1 MLKLTKYYYNKEMKR
16 YFNILILFFSIVFMI
31 SISTYSIIRNQNKI
45 KFEKN
50 VIFLNS
56 TVFLSDSIVNKLL
69 TQILNEKHMKL
80 KDSLDLNIIET
91 FLKKNKFIESVEVY
105 WKFHDVL
112 EIKIRERQ
120 PLYILT
126 KENYYVD
133 SYGKFFPMKKIKKD
147 LPKVSSEF
155 SNVNLKNI
163 TKFILRMNND
173 PFIKNELDK
182 VYFEKNQFRISL
194 KSFDFDIIFGNTKRF
209 KEKVE
214 KLKVFCAFQ
223 KVQDSLS
230 NYPLV
235 NLNYLNQVI
244 ASKSLVYE
252 K

>member
-1 MLKLTKYYYNKEMKR
+1 MKR
-16 YFNILILFFSIVFMI
+16 YLNILILIFSTAFII
-31 SISTYSIIRNQNKI
+31 SISIYGTLRNQNKK

-50 VIFLNS
+50 IVFSNNNVFLN
-56 TVFLSDSIVNKLL
+56 DSIVNKLL
-69 TQILNEKHMKL
+69 TQILYDKYLKR

-91 FLKKNKFIESVEVY
+91 ELKNNQFINSAEVY

-112 EIKIRERQ
+112 EIRIKERE
-120 PLYILT
+120 PLYIMT
-126 KENYYVD
+126 NENYYVD
-133 SYGKFFPMKKIKKD
+133 SFGKFFHMKEIKKD
-147 LPKVSSEF
+147 LPKVLSKLSKI
-155 SNVNLKNI
+155 NLKSLTN
-163 TKFILRMNND
+163 FVLRINKDHFM
-173 PFIKNELDK
+173 KSELDK
-182 VYFEKNQFRISL
+182 IYFENNEFRINL
-194 KSFDFDIIFGNTKRF
+194 KSFDFDIIFGDSKRF

-223 KVQDSLS
+223 KIQDSLT

>member
-1 MLKLTKYYYNKEMKR
+1 MKR
-16 YFNILILFFSIVFMI
+16 YLNILILIFSTAFILSI
-31 SISTYSIIRNQNKI
+31 SIYGTLRNQNKK

-50 VIFLNS
+50 IVFSSNNVFLN
-56 TVFLSDSIVNKLL
+56 DSIVNKLL
-69 TQILNEKHMKL
+69 TQILYDKYLKR

-91 FLKKNKFIESVEVY
+91 ELRNNQFIKSAEVY

-112 EIKIRERQ
+112 EIRIKERE
-120 PLYILT
+120 PLYIMT
-126 KENYYVD
+126 NENYYVD
-133 SYGKFFPMKKIKKD
+133 SFGKFFPMKEIKKD
-147 LPKVSSEF
+147 LPRVLSEL
-155 SNVNLKNI
+155 SKINLKSLTN
-163 TKFILRMNND
+163 FVLRINKDQFM
-173 PFIKNELDK
+173 KSELDK
-182 VYFEKNQFRISL
+182 IYFEKDEFRINL
-194 KSFDFDIIFGNTKRF
+194 KSFDFDIIFGNSKRL

-223 KVQDSLS
+223 KVQDSLT

>member
-1 MLKLTKYYYNKEMKR
+1 MKR
-16 YFNILILFFSIVFMI
+16 YLNILILIFSTAFILSI
-31 SISTYSIIRNQNKI
+31 SIYGTLRNQNKK

-50 VIFLNS
+50 IVFSSNNVFLN
-56 TVFLSDSIVNKLL
+56 DSIVNKLL
-69 TQILNEKHMKL
+69 TQILYDKYLKR

-91 FLKKNKFIESVEVY
+91 ELRNNQFIKSAEVY

-112 EIKIRERQ
+112 EIRIKERE
-120 PLYILT
+120 PLYIMT
-126 KENYYVD
+126 NENYYVD
-133 SYGKFFPMKKIKKD
+133 SFGKFFPMKEIKKD
-147 LPKVSSEF
+147 LPRVLSEL
-155 SNVNLKNI
+155 SKINLKSLTN
-163 TKFILRMNND
+163 FVLRINKD
-173 PFIKNELDK
+173 QFRKSELDK
-182 VYFEKNQFRISL
+182 IYFEKDEFRINL
-194 KSFDFDIIFGNTKRF
+194 KSFDFDIIFGNSKRL

-223 KVQDSLS
+223 KVQDSLT

>member
-1 MLKLTKYYYNKEMKR
+1 MKR
-16 YFNILILFFSIVFMI
+16 YLNILILIFSTVFILSI
-31 SISTYSIIRNQNKI
+31 SIYGTLRNQNKK

-50 VIFLNS
+50 IVFSSNNVFLN
-56 TVFLSDSIVNKLL
+56 DSIVNKLL
-69 TQILNEKHMKL
+69 TQILYDKYLKR

-91 FLKKNKFIESVEVY
+91 ELRNNQFIKSAEVY

-112 EIKIRERQ
+112 EIRIKERE
-120 PLYILT
+120 PLYIMT
-126 KENYYVD
+126 NENYYVD
-133 SYGKFFPMKKIKKD
+133 SFGKFFPMKEIKKD
-147 LPKVSSEF
+147 LPKVLSEL
-155 SNVNLKNI
+155 SKINLKSLTN
-163 TKFILRMNND
+163 FVLRMNKD
-173 PFIKNELDK
+173 HFMKSELDK
-182 VYFEKNQFRISL
+182 IYFEKDEFRINL
-194 KSFDFDIIFGNTKRF
+194 KSFDFDIIFGNSKRL

-223 KVQDSLS
+223 KVQDSLT

>member
-1 MLKLTKYYYNKEMKR
+1 MKR
-16 YFNILILFFSIVFMI
+16 YLNILILIFSTAFILSI
-31 SISTYSIIRNQNKI
+31 SIYGTLRNQNKK

-50 VIFLNS
+50 IVFSSNNVFLN
-56 TVFLSDSIVNKLL
+56 DSIVNKLL
-69 TQILNEKHMKL
+69 TQILYDKYLKR

-91 FLKKNKFIESVEVY
+91 ELRNNQFIKSAEVY

-112 EIKIRERQ
+112 EIRIKERE
-120 PLYILT
+120 PLYIMT
-126 KENYYVD
+126 NENYYVD
-133 SYGKFFPMKKIKKD
+133 SFGKFFPMKEIKKD
-147 LPKVSSEF
+147 LPKVLSEL
-155 SNVNLKNI
+155 SKINLKSLTN
-163 TKFILRMNND
+163 FVLRMNKD
-173 PFIKNELDK
+173 HFMKSELDK
-182 VYFEKNQFRISL
+182 IYFEKDEFRINL
-194 KSFDFDIIFGNTKRF
+194 KSFDFDIIFGNSKRL

-223 KVQDSLS
+223 KVQDSLT